1 MLLFQ
6 TPQILSLLARL
17 WSELLSI
24 FQWSVGVR
32 VLLVELKQ
40 KNIKNFLA
48 LKIDNLEDYD
58 YGFKKKVLV
67 VNWDICLK
75 LKPLSNNLT
84 NSVVAEVEVLNVKNG
99 RISFFVLTA
108 VAKRI
113 RLPFM
118 STLTKYNVPLF
129 KGRY

>member
-1 MLLFQ
+1 M
-6 TPQILSLLARL
+6 
-17 WSELLSI
+17 
-24 FQWSVGVR
+24 GVR